1 MNLPDLDNKT
11 PIDYAKEQKSQKLFK
26 MFTKLKIGIE
36 ENNKSAIEESFSVV
50 EVPKNQLQ
58 ILQFQN

>member
-1 MNLPDLDNKT
+1 
-11 PIDYAKEQKSQKLFK
+11 

-36 ENNKSAIEESFSVV
+36 ENNKSAIEESSSVV